1 MMKVLSTDA
10 DFKAKVLLAPH
21 HPADSVGE
29 VVELADEMGDAAPA
43 ALPVGAAASAS
54 ASGGAGG
61 AAGSDHVG
69 RKRRRVA
76 EGDDGEED

>member
-29 VVELADEMGDAAPA
+29 VVDLADEMGDAAPA
-43 ALPVGAAASAS
+43 ALPVGAAAA
-54 ASGGAGG
+54 GGAGG
-61 AAGSDHVG
+61 LQEVITWGAN
-69 RKRRRVA
+69 VA
-76 EGDDGEED
+76 EWPRGTTGRRID

>member
-29 VVELADEMGDAAPA
+29 VVDLADEMGDAAPA
-43 ALPVGAAASAS
+43 ALPVGAAAA
-54 ASGGAGG
+54 GGAGG